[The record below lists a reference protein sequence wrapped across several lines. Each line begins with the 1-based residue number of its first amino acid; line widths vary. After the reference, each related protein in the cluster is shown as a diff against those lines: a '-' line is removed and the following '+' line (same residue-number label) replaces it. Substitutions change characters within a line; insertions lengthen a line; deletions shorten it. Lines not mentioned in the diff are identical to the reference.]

1 MSEQVETSQ
10 AVRRTVTVAASQQRA
25 FQVFTEQFGSWWPKE
40 YHLGSAEM
48 ADFVVESKAGG
59 RWYEVGVDGTE
70 CDWGRV
76 LEWGAPGRL
85 VLAWMLDGDWRFDP
99 DAERASRVEVTF
111 TEVGPDQTVLRLV
124 HTGFE
129 ARGEG
134 GGSVHRG
141 VGSADGWQAYLDA
154 LVAFTTA

>member
-1 MSEQVETSQ
+1 MSETQSYAPVVAE
-10 AVRRTVTVAASQQRA
+10 VTVPAGQARA
-25 FQVFTEQFGSWWPKE
+25 FELFTVEHAAWLAEGHWLGGERPAAIVFEPTP
-40 YHLGSAEM
+40 
-48 ADFVVESKAGG
+48 GG
-59 RWYEVGVDGTE
+59 RWYERQPDGTE

-76 LEWGAPGRL
+76 LEWSAPGRL

-99 DAERASRVEVTF
+99 DVERASRVEVTF

-129 ARGEG
+129 ARGAG

-154 LVAFTTA
+154 LVAFTTP

>member
-1 MSEQVETSQ
+1 MSETQSYTPVVAE
-10 AVRRTVTVAASQQRA
+10 VTVPAGLARA
-25 FQVFTEQFGSWWPKE
+25 FELFTVEHAAWLSEGHWLGDERPAAIVFEPT
-40 YHLGSAEM
+40 
-48 ADFVVESKAGG
+48 AGG
-59 RWYEVGVDGTE
+59 RWYERQPDGTE

-129 ARGEG
+129 AQGEG